1 MIINNDRVEHSQ
13 SQLKIFVMYSCNL
26 VATCFGQNRHSP
38 CQLTQHFTSTRPCS
52 LNRHSP
58 CQLTQHF
65 TSTRPCSLNRHSPC
79 QLTQHFTSTRP
90 CSLNRHSPCQLT
102 QHFTSTRPC
111 SLNQNIYS
119 THFSLLCLL
128 FTKTGI
134 SLNWQYIYNPTYLLN
149 NHHPVST

>member
-26 VATCFGQNRHSP
+26 VATCFGQ
-38 CQLTQHFTSTRPCS
+38 
-52 LNRHSP
+52 NRHSP